1 MRTSIG
7 GSNVV
12 SGGTASASSEYS
24 ASYSAAKAFD
34 GSVATDN
41 GWLSG
46 NHAYEWLQYDFGAG
60 NDKDIV
66 EIVLKTPAA
75 SGSGIVSSNLPV
87 YGVCQ
92 ASDDAFA
99 WNDVFYFG
107 GMTQSFAQTFTFST
121 PKSASIFCDKLVA
134 DLSLAVFDETDK
146 VVRVATGITQNYSSD
161 AVRQTPFSGNYHI
174 AGTTTNITIPVART
188 VRLLDQ
194 ASGMLV
200 DEITTHADGSFDF
213 KNIRHGLWTVIG
225 IDESAAQNSV
235 VFSHVESKKQ

>member
-121 PKSASIFCDKLVA
+121 PKSAAIVGAKLVA
-134 DLSLAVFDETDK
+134 DLSLTAFDETDK

-174 AGTTTNITIPVART
+174 AGTTTDIAAPVART

-194 ASGMLV
+194 TSGVLV
-200 DEITTHADGSFDF
+200 DEIKTRANGSFDF
-213 KNIRHGLWTVIG
+213 RNIRHGLWTVIG
-225 IDESAAQNSV
+225 VDESAAQNSV

>member
-1 MRTSIG
+1 MHTSIG
-7 GSNVV
+7 GANVV

-24 ASYSAAKAFD
+24 ATYSAAKAFD
-34 GSVATDN
+34 GSVVTDN

-75 SGSGIVSSNLPV
+75 TGSGITSSNLPV

-92 ASDDAFA
+92 FSDDATA
-99 WNDVFYFG
+99 WKDAFYFG
-107 GMTQSFAQTFTFST
+107 GMAQSFAQTFTFNT
-121 PKSASIFCDKLVA
+121 PRSAAVFGDKLAA
-134 DLSLAVFDETDK
+134 DLSLAAFDETDK
-146 VVRVATGITQNYSSD
+146 AVRVVTGITQNYSSD
-161 AVRQTPFSGNYHI
+161 AVRQTPFSGNHHI
-174 AGTTTNITIPVART
+174 AGTTTDIAAPVART

-194 ASGMLV
+194 ASGLLV
-200 DEITTHADGSFDF
+200 DEIKTHANGSFDF
-213 KNIRHGLWTVIG
+213 RNIRHGLWTIIG
-225 IDESAAQNSV
+225 VDESAAQNSV